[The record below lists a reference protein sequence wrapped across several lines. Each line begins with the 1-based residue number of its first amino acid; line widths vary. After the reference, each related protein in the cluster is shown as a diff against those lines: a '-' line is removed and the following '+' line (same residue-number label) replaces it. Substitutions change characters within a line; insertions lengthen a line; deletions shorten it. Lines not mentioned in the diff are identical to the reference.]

1 MSDADDVS
9 SDWGAAEAA
18 ARRLER
24 EEQLDDWSAQAS
36 PDAVELCRELY
47 QKRGVESATPTADSV
62 EIVLAPRLEGVP
74 RWIARPIYRAGLTI
88 ADVSPV
94 AGRSQL
100 LVEVAEL

>member
-1 MSDADDVS
+1 MSDADDGS

>member
-1 MSDADDVS
+1 MSDVDGS

-24 EEQLDDWSAQAS
+24 EEQLEDWSAQAS

-47 QKRGVESATPTADSV
+47 QKRGVESATPTADAV
-62 EIVLAPRLEGVP
+62 EIVLAPRLEAVP
-74 RWIARPIYRAGLTI
+74 RWIARPIYRAGLSI
-88 ADVSPV
+88 VDVSPI

-100 LVEVAEL
+100 LIEVGEL